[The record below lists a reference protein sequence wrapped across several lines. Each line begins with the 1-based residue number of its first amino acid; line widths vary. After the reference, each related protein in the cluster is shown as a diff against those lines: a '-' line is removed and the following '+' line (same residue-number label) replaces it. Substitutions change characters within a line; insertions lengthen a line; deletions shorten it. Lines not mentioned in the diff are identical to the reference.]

1 MFILSF
7 KEFIKTCA
15 NFFNVV
21 YSEFSNTFFHWSSVV
36 PPFFQSITLD
46 NIILLLILFLVLFIP
61 SYFINKNYSDK
72 TGKTVLII
80 TLCIIQLFAF
90 ILLVLQVYIIS
101 IIPFVNELNSV
112 YTVLAVKVVL
122 LLISH
127 LVATFLTM
135 LSIIVLLFYIYVALY
150 LFVSLALT
158 IHDIYRHILFK
169 VSLK

>member
-1 MFILSF
+1 M
-7 KEFIKTCA
+7 
-15 NFFNVV
+15 

-61 SYFINKNYSDK
+61 SYFINKNHSDK
-72 TGKTVLII
+72 TGKTVLIL
-80 TLCIIQLFAF
+80 TLTLIQLLAF
-90 ILLVLQVYIIS
+90 IFITTQVYIIS
-101 IIPFVNELNSV
+101 IEPFANKLSLI
-112 YTVLAVKVVL
+112 YIAFAVKVVL

-158 IHDIYRHILFK
+158 IHDI
-169 VSLK
+169 